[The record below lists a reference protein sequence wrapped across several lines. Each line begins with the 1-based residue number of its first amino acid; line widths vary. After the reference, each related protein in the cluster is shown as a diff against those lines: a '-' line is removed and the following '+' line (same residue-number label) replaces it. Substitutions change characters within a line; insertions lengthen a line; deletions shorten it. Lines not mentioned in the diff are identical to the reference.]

1 MIGSATRGLR
11 SGSRGAVS
19 PLTTTVYTHPSDE
32 EIYQRVRGLSC

>member
-19 PLTTTVYTHPSDE
+19 PLTTTVYTHPSDQE
-32 EIYQRVRGLSC
+32 MWERIRGLNC